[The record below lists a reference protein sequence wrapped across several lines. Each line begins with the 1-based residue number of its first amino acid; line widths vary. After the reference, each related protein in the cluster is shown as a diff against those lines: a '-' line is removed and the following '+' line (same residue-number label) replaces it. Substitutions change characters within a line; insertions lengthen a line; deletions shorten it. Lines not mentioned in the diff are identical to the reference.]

1 MTDPNTIEGPGA
13 LILVA
18 SCDPNVPFVAQSIR
32 AVGVDFSIVKSDRK
46 SQGESM
52 GVRISAAES
61 TASQVRSTPAHAES
75 RDATERSRAGS
86 RSVLAR
92 WRPAE
97 ADGWR
102 KRGASPCLRARA
114 ARSAGSTM
122 ARRNSAARG
131 GSSWRSETGPLP
143 SGRLPVFLGSAGL
156 RRLTLRVS
164 VTCRAALTEI
174 ETLRFERKECCVSQ
188 KK

>member
-1 MTDPNTIEGPGA
+1 MNATAPISEAGGGCPQPAPGA
-13 LILVA
+13 
-18 SCDPNVPFVAQSIR
+18 
-32 AVGVDFSIVKSDRK
+32 
-46 SQGESM
+46 ESW
-52 GVRISAAES
+52 G
-61 TASQVRSTPAHAES
+61 
-75 RDATERSRAGS
+75 RDERSQAES

-131 GSSWRSETGPLP
+131 VSSWRSETGLLP

-164 VTCRAALTEI
+164 VPCRAALTEI
-174 ETLRFERKECCVSQ
+174 ETLRFGVRSNVSHRKSNVATLLKSLPPSRFYPL
-188 KK
+188 